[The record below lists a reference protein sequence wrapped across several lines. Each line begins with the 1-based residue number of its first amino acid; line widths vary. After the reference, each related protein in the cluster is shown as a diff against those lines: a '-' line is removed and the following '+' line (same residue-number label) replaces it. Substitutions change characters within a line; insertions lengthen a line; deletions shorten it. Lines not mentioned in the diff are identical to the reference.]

1 MPTYEYRCRK
11 YGRRFEKAMTFKQ
24 HERGTKPA
32 CLKCKSRN
40 VEQLPSQ
47 FQAVTGKKT

>member
-11 YGRRFEKAMTFKQ
+11 CGRTFEKAMSFGQ
-24 HERGTKPA
+24 HERRSKPP
-32 CLKCKSRN
+32 CPRCKGRS

-47 FQAVTGKKT
+47 FLAVTGKKT